1 MNIYIWAAKIEDY
14 SAMRGPCPEGYHIP
28 SNYEWNNLCSTLT
41 TSLGLAANRTTMR
54 QYLKMPPAG
63 YRRQNDGGV
72 VSQGSRGDY
81 RSCTVLS
88 NAQASFMQFTSSSIT
103 PETASNKATW
113 ISIRWFKNSAVVPDS
128 SWTTL
133 YDWSSVAAW
142 AWIYHNAT
150 LWLISISWDGKK
162 WYTIQDK
169 NLWATVVYNS
179 WDTLSETNCG
189 YYYQRWNNYWFAFTW
204 TLTTSSTRVNAS
216 SYWPWNYYSSST
228 FITWS
233 ASWDTSNNPNLWW
246 WQNRTPSQL
255 KNVYIGEYKWAIQIF
270 DFQNAWSLS
279 WVWRSVGYWTPAY
292 TSWQWWY
299 IGTSSSSSY
308 QWDITPTNMIFK
320 GELRKIKI
328 YFSRPQSTTSS
339 RGSAVGITTTDGA
352 TGIEY
357 GRFGSTSWRLNV
369 KYSSTDHWIQT
380 QELTWELIMEIIM
393 ENNWNVTVNLID
405 SSSNIYSYDWGQCAQ
420 QFKSA
425 RDSWTLELEVARWS
439 STTNYI
445 RKVEITTF

>member
-1 MNIYIWAAKIEDY
+1 MSIYIWAAKIEDY

-28 SNYEWNNLCSTLT
+28 SNYEWNSLYSTLI

-88 NAQASFMQFTSSSIT
+88 NAQASFMQFTSSSFS
-103 PETASNKATW
+103 PETASNKTTW
-113 ISIRWFKNSAVVPDS
+113 VSIRWFKNSAVVPDS

-142 AWIYHNAT
+142 AWIYYNAT

-246 WQNRTPSQL
+246 WQNRTPSQV
-255 KNVYIGEYKWAIQIF
+255 KNVYVWGYYEYSY
-270 DFQNAWSLS
+270 DFRNKTISEFGADGWIYDDTKAPSFNS
-279 WVWRSVGYWTPAY
+279 DWIYY
-292 TSWQWWY
+292 TSM
-299 IGTSSSSSY
+299 T
-308 QWDITPTNMIFK
+308 
-320 GELRKIKI
+320 
-328 YFSRPQSTTSS
+328 STTSGGIELNYILTSAKKITLNTSFVITNSTTHLWVWWINSSSWTAFSWIMLTNMLGS
-339 RGSAVGITTTDGA
+339 RQQQIQINNATVTTTNVSVS
-352 TGIEY
+352 TWTYTETIEY
-357 GRFGSTSWRLNV
+357 DLINKTYT
-369 KYSSTDHWIQT
+369 YSGCYPS
-380 QELTWELIMEIIM
+380 
-393 ENNWNVTVNLID
+393 
-405 SSSNIYSYDWGQCAQ
+405 
-420 QFKSA
+420 
-425 RDSWTLELEVARWS
+425 SWTLTDEQISWIKNNNGITVAVGGS
-439 STTNYI
+439 SGIKISTIDLVVKY
-445 RKVEITTF
+445 